1 MVFVAQCQHFDGTVL
16 HQHLC
21 SRVNSCTGLCWC
33 LMEGVSIKQ
42 SSSRDWSHA
51 QWFCW
56 LRLPVNPQ
64 SADGCFHPSANSGA
78 RLLWC
83 GGHRGSDRFH
93 SPTQSW
99 GWGWIH
105 FSAHFGGTSVV
116 SSLGSAPKTFYCLF
130 CAKQQNVLTEK
141 IVGTLT
147 NPDNSV
153 VSDLTH
159 TLQVVWLLHKKLCF
173 WTWSWTL
180 NNPPWSAGNYFCCVS
195 VPDVES
201 HCISAGI
208 KLLFIRFNAA

>member
-1 MVFVAQCQHFDGTVL
+1 MWLSVSIYTSAAVL
-16 HQHLC
+16 TG
-21 SRVNSCTGLCWC
+21 RTGLCWC
-33 LMEGVSIKQ
+33 LMEGVTIKQ

-51 QWFCW
+51 QWFTCWRW

-64 SADGCFHPSANSGA
+64 SADGCFHPSANSGD

-83 GGHRGSDRFH
+83 GGHRGSDGVSLPH
-93 SPTQSW
+93 SELR
-99 GWGWIH
+99 
-105 FSAHFGGTSVV
+105 
-116 SSLGSAPKTFYCLF
+116 LGVDSFLCSFWWNIKDFLLLWLLSLF

-173 WTWSWTL
+173 WTWNWTL
-180 NNPPWSAGNYFCCVS
+180 NNPPL
-195 VPDVES
+195 
-201 HCISAGI
+201 IS
-208 KLLFIRFNAA
+208 R